1 MTTFIKDPDARL
13 DYTRDWSDWLAL
25 VDDTIESSEWIVPE
39 GITGNDMSHTDTST
53 TIWLQGGATGQKY
66 DVTNRIV
73 TAGGRTDDRTFTVQ
87 IRER

>member
-1 MTTFIKDPDARL
+1 M
-13 DYTRDWSDWLAL
+13 
-25 VDDTIESSEWIVPE
+25 
-39 GITGNDMSHTDTST
+39 TGNDESHTDTST

-66 DVTNRIV
+66 DITNRIV